1 LIQDEMRLAFL
12 NSKHI
17 DSSISLM
24 AALGGG
30 FQEPPLQ
37 GEKSA
42 EL

>member
-1 LIQDEMRLAFL
+1 MRLAFL

-30 FQEPPLQ
+30 FQEQPLQ
-37 GEKSA
+37 AAQSA
-42 EL
+42 GL